1 MSSSHKTSIASPEG
15 ALSFLFSIFAL
26 LMWYVSVSTSNEA
39 TYFSIGLTWIVL
51 SLGALMASLI
61 NMIRGSEKG
70 NTNLLATILLG
81 FFPGLNMLISLAL
94 NKVDFSYQPTVIGLM
109 YMIGAIFCFGAAWTR
124 RYEPLYIWLR
134 TILVAIGLFFVGFGD
149 LTDLHFFLA
158 LGGWN
163 LLMYSLLSLYYG
175 LSILYPYYG
184 KSLPQGKS
192 LFELLGNKT
201 PLSKK

>member
-1 MSSSHKTSIASPEG
+1 MSSKPKSSIASPEG

-26 LMWYVSVSTSNEA
+26 LMWQVSISQYNEA
-39 TYFSIGLTWIVL
+39 TYLSIGLTWIIL

-94 NKVDFSYQPTVIGLM
+94 NGGGFSYQPTIIGLM

-134 TILVAIGLFFVGFGD
+134 TVFVALGLFFVGFGD
-149 LTDLHFFLA
+149 LTELSFFLS

-163 LLMYSLLSLYYG
+163 LLIYSLLSLYYG
-175 LSILYPYYG
+175 LSVLYPYYG

-192 LFELLGNKT
+192 ILEIW
-201 PLSKK
+201 PKKANFS

>member
-1 MSSSHKTSIASPEG
+1 MSSSQKSSIASPEG

-26 LMWYVSVSTSNEA
+26 LMWHVSVSTYNEA

-94 NKVDFSYQPTVIGLM
+94 NQAGFSYQPTIIGLM

-149 LTDLHFFLA
+149 LMNLRFFLA

-163 LLMYSLLSLYYG
+163 LLLYSLLSLYYG

-192 LFELLGNKT
+192 LFELLGKKT
-201 PLSKK
+201 PSSEK